1 MGFHIVNRVQ
11 LGKKEVKDIADK
23 LNSLYGVS
31 DMIGKTDSV
40 VIIDDKYISINN
52 EINFFYHNDKIIP
65 TLKYLLKNNFLKKIV
80 VDMGAVKFVSSG
92 ADVMRPGIVE
102 IDPTIKKGD
111 IVAVV
116 DVNNK
121 RPLAVGEALFD
132 ASEMSSMK
140 TGKAV
145 KSLHNVGDDVWAFLT
160 KE

>member
-1 MGFHIVNRVQ
+1 MGRTQ
-11 LGKKEVKDIADK
+11 LGKKEVKDINDK
-23 LNSLYGVS
+23 LNSLYGVV
-31 DMIGKTDSV
+31 DIIDKKDTV
-40 VIIDDKYISINN
+40 VVIDDKYISINN
-52 EINFFYHNDKIIP
+52 EINFFYHNNNVIP
-65 TLKYLLKNNFLKKIV
+65 TLRYLLKNNFLKKVV

-102 IDPTIKKGD
+102 IDPSIEKGD

-145 KSLHNVGDDVWAFLT
+145 KSLHNVGDDIWNFLT

>member
-1 MGFHIVNRVQ
+1 MKRTQ
-11 LGKKEVKDIADK
+11 LGKKEVNEINDR
-23 LNSLYGVS
+23 LNSLYSTV
-31 DMIGKTDSV
+31 DMIDKEDSV
-40 VIIDDKYISINN
+40 VIVDDKYILVDGDIC
-52 EINFFYHNDKIIP
+52 FFYHNNKIIP
-65 TLKYLLKNNFLKKIV
+65 TLKYLLKNNFLKKIT

-102 IDPTIKKGD
+102 IDPSVKKED

-132 ASEMSSMK
+132 AAEMSAMK

-145 KSLHNVGDDVWAFLT
+145 KSLHHVGDDIWNIEL
-160 KE
+160 